1 MRIDIGKKT
10 HVEIQ
15 KGMIGLLCRTRRKL
29 WLGELP

>member
-15 KGMIGLLCRTRRKL
+15 KGMMGLFFEDINLDVMN
-29 WLGELP
+29 